1 MKERVWAPPQG
12 QACPSEGGLE
22 GLRVLTLPVAFLFGE
37 NTRERWKAP
46 AMWTLELSARS
57 TISHQT

>member
-22 GLRVLTLPVAFLFGE
+22 GLRVLTRPVAFLFGE

-46 AMWTLELSARS
+46 AMWTLEL
-57 TISHQT
+57 